1 MDQSK
6 INVRYAKA
14 FFSLAKEKNLSG
26 ELQMDAG
33 LISSVCSSSSDF
45 MLLIESPV
53 IPTSEK
59 KKVLKAIF
67 DGKINSYSLNFL
79 LLITE
84 NRREK
89 YIPGIFRD
97 LEELYRKDQGI
108 KTALLTTATP
118 ISETIVDQ
126 IQKSLEKEFGAK
138 VELRQRVDEEL
149 IGGFVL
155 RVDDN
160 QYDASVSS
168 QLKKIK
174 EKLLQTELK

>member
-14 FFSLAKEKNLSG
+14 FFSLAKDKNLSG
-26 ELQMDAG
+26 ELQKDAG

-45 MLLIESPV
+45 RILIESPV
-53 IPTSEK
+53 ISTSDK
-59 KKVLKAIF
+59 KKVLNVIF
-67 DGKINSYSLNFL
+67 DGKINTYSLNFL

-89 YIPGIFRD
+89 YIPGIFRG

-118 ISETIVDQ
+118 LSETIVGQ
-126 IQKSLEKEFGAK
+126 IQKSLESEFGGK
-138 VELRQRVDEEL
+138 VDLSQKIDKEL

-155 RVDDN
+155 RVDDT

>member
-26 ELQMDAG
+26 ELQKDAG

-45 MLLIESPV
+45 RLLIESPV

-59 KKVLKAIF
+59 KKVLKVIF
-67 DGKINSYSLNFL
+67 EGKINSYSMNFL

-89 YIPGIFRD
+89 HIPGIFRD

-108 KTALLTTATP
+108 KTAVLTTATP

-138 VELRQRVDEEL
+138 VELRQSVDEEL

>member
-14 FFSLAKEKNLSG
+14 FFTLAKEKNLSG
-26 ELQMDAG
+26 ELQKDSA

-45 MLLIESPV
+45 ILMIESPV

-59 KKVLKAIF
+59 LKVVNNIF
-67 DGKINSYSLNFL
+67 NGKINLYSLNFL
-79 LLITE
+79 LLIIE

-89 YIPGIFRD
+89 NIPGIFRY
-97 LEELYRKDQGI
+97 LEELYRKEQGI
-108 KTALLTTATP
+108 KTAVLTTAAP
-118 ISETIVDQ
+118 LNEVIANQ
-126 IQKSLEKEFGAK
+126 IQKSLESQLGGR
-138 VELRQRVDEEL
+138 VELSQKIDNEL
-149 IGGFVL
+149 VGGFVL
-155 RVDDN
+155 RVDDT

-174 EKLLQTELK
+174 EKLLQTALK